1 MTRDFISTIIPATKN
16 NNLTINSLFSSQGN
30 LPYKLTRSNRPLTRN
45 DLILSNPIN
54 GLDLDSTSSIY
65 QIFDRPEGQILV
77 CDICSQE
84 FNDPK
89 SIKQH
94 KREAHRYQCDQ
105 CASNYTGNEHYFIHG
120 RYLDLYGACYFACD
134 VLKFH
139 FSERTH
145 LSNIRE
151 THYFHCNINGCKR
164 PYQDA
169 IRNGNKFMP
178 KTHRH
183 QPYL

>member
-1 MTRDFISTIIPATKN
+1 MTRDFISTIILAMKN
-16 NNLTINSLFSSQGN
+16 NNLTINSLCSSQGN
-30 LPYKLTRSNRPLTRN
+30 FPYLASSNWPLTTN
-45 DLILSNPIN
+45 DLFFSNPIN

-65 QIFDRPEGQILV
+65 QIFDRPEGQVLV

-120 RYLDLYGACYFACD
+120 KLW
-134 VLKFH
+134 VLERSRLLRGKNTRLTGWFIQPSLFH
-139 FSERTH
+139 SAHKPNDTCSFD
-145 LSNIRE
+145 
-151 THYFHCNINGCKR
+151 FHI
-164 PYQDA
+164 Q
-169 IRNGNKFMP
+169 F
-178 KTHRH
+178 H
-183 QPYL
+183 

>member
-1 MTRDFISTIIPATKN
+1 MTRDFISTIILAMKSR
-16 NNLTINSLFSSQGN
+16 NLTINSLCSSQGN
-30 LPYKLTRSNRPLTRN
+30 FPYLASSNWPLTSN
-45 DLILSNPIN
+45 DLFFSNPIN

-65 QIFDRPEGQILV
+65 QIFDRPEGQVLV

-120 RYLDLYGACYFACD
+120 KLLGLLTYNKRTQGYTDRLIRILAVTD
-134 VLKFH
+134 VWVP
-139 FSERTH
+139 ERTFV
-145 LSNIRE
+145 SGGTYISFFRTNTFVE
-151 THYFHCNINGCKR
+151 Y
-164 PYQDA
+164 P
-169 IRNGNKFMP
+169 RNTLFS
-178 KTHRH
+178 
-183 QPYL
+183 L